1 MPDNIIIKRKESEKN
16 EIEYDEEGNELRPF
30 KADKKE
36 ELMIKE
42 LLNKYPNLDY
52 LMALVL
58 IRASPEELEQITN
71 GVPEYRP
78 MTSEV
83 IPNAFNLEPL
93 TEEQIKE
100 KEEKEKEKK
109 YGKLIKIDNPL
120 ENILIS

>member
-1 MPDNIIIKRKESEKN
+1 MTDSIIKKN
-16 EIEYDEEGNELRPF
+16 NDDEIEYDEEGNELKPF
-30 KADKKE
+30 KANKKE

-78 MTSEV
+78 TTSEV

-100 KEEKEKEKK
+100 KEEKEKKEKEKK